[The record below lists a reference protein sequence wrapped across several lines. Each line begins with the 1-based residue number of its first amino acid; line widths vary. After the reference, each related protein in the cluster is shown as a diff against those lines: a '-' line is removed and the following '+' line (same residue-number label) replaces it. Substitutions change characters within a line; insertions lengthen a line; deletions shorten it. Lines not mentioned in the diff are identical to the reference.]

1 MMSENRIAFLGPI
14 GSYSEQAAKNYNPS
28 ANLVPYTSFRL
39 IVEAVVNGKIGEG
52 ILPIENSLTGSVIE
66 NLEILVEF
74 QDIKITG
81 EVVIPIHHSLI
92 VKTGTKID
100 QVKTVFSH
108 PPALSQCKN
117 FLSKNLPNA
126 SLIASL
132 STSASIADMI
142 NSNIIS
148 AAIANPNANSE
159 KGIEILKTRI
169 EDFPN
174 NATRFI
180 VISNSDNLQ
189 TGNDKTSLCI
199 SFDSD
204 KAGILYNVL
213 GECAKRGV
221 NMTKIESRPSKIN
234 LGNYIFFIDIE
245 GHREDKI
252 TNETLTAI
260 ESKTEKFLMLG
271 SYPKAQYN

>member
-1 MMSENRIAFLGPI
+1 MIENRIAFLGPM
-14 GSYSEQAAKNYNPS
+14 GSYSEQAARNYNPS

-66 NLEILVEF
+66 NLEILVEI

-92 VKTGTKID
+92 VKAGTKID
-100 QVKTVFSH
+100 EVKTVFSH
-108 PPALSQCKN
+108 PQALSQCKN

-132 STSASIADMI
+132 STSASITDMI

-148 AAIANPNANSE
+148 AAIANPNANTE
-159 KGIEILKTRI
+159 EGIEILKTRI

-260 ESKTEKFLMLG
+260 KSKTEKFLMLG
-271 SYPKAQYN
+271 SYPKAKYN

>member
-1 MMSENRIAFLGPI
+1 MIENRIAFLGPM
-14 GSYSEQAAKNYNPS
+14 GSYSEQAARNYNPS

-39 IVEAVVNGKIGEG
+39 IVEAVMNGKIGEG

-92 VKTGTKID
+92 VKAGTKID
-100 QVKTVFSH
+100 EVKTVFSH
-108 PPALSQCKN
+108 PQALSQCKN

-132 STSASIADMI
+132 STSASITDMI

-148 AAIANPNANSE
+148 AAIANPHANTE
-159 KGIEILKTRI
+159 EGIEIIKTRI

-260 ESKTEKFLMLG
+260 KSKTEKFLMLG
-271 SYPKAQYN
+271 SYPKAKYN

>member
-108 PPALSQCKN
+108 PQALSQCKT

-132 STSASIADMI
+132 ST
-142 NSNIIS
+142 
-148 AAIANPNANSE
+148 
-159 KGIEILKTRI
+159 
-169 EDFPN
+169 
-174 NATRFI
+174 
-180 VISNSDNLQ
+180 
-189 TGNDKTSLCI
+189 
-199 SFDSD
+199 
-204 KAGILYNVL
+204 
-213 GECAKRGV
+213 
-221 NMTKIESRPSKIN
+221 
-234 LGNYIFFIDIE
+234 
-245 GHREDKI
+245 
-252 TNETLTAI
+252 
-260 ESKTEKFLMLG
+260 
-271 SYPKAQYN
+271 

>member
-108 PPALSQCKN
+108 PQALSQCKN

-132 STSASIADMI
+132 STSSSIADMI

-148 AAIANPNANSE
+148 AAIANPNAKSE

>member
-108 PPALSQCKN
+108 PQALSQCKN

-148 AAIANPNANSE
+148 AAIANPHANTE
-159 KGIEILKTRI
+159 EGIEIIKTRI